1 MDKYILLSKFKYIQA
16 MDNGSFL
23 VGVVILLIFILPIGW
38 VIFNSNNKIKQRK
51 ALVQDLCKNQGMT
64 VDKPEQVGNALI
76 GMDFQNKKMFY
87 TSLKNLESDFIMI
100 PMDSIASIRVNE
112 EKYVGKDSILHVGI
126 DIETKEKEYSLN
138 IYDDKAEDQVVID
151 ARACLHQANQWVA
164 QAKLQLV

>member
-1 MDKYILLSKFKYIQA
+1 

-38 VIFNSNNKIKQRK
+38 VILKSNNKIKQRK

-64 VDKPEQVGNALI
+64 VETPEQVGNALI
-76 GMDFQNKKMFY
+76 GIDFQNKKMFY

-100 PMDSIASIRVNE
+100 PTESISGIRVNE
-112 EKYVGKDSILHVGI
+112 EKYAGKDSILHVGI
-126 DIETKEKEYSLN
+126 DIDTKEKKHHLI

-151 ARACLHQANQWVA
+151 ARACLHQANQWIA

>member
-1 MDKYILLSKFKYIQA
+1 

-23 VGVVILLIFILPIGW
+23 VGVVILLLFILLIGW
-38 VIFNSNNKIKQRK
+38 VILKSNNKIKQQK
-51 ALVQDLCKNQGMT
+51 MVVQNLCKSQGMA

-76 GMDFQNKKMFY
+76 GMDFLNKKMFY

-112 EKYVGKDSILHVGI
+112 EKYVGKESILYVGI

-151 ARACLHQANQWVA
+151 ARACLHQAKQWVA
-164 QAKLQLV
+164 QAKSQLV